1 LGLVVQQEKEMPRPR
16 LYASDAERV
25 AACRARKNTVRF
37 CVDLPADLVEELEA
51 FLKFKD
57 VTKKDTIE
65 KLIRTQL
72 LRKR

>member
-1 LGLVVQQEKEMPRPR
+1 MAREKIYACAADRVRAHR
-16 LYASDAERV
+16 LRTGT
-25 AACRARKNTVRF
+25 RALTVE
-37 CVDLPADLVEELEA
+37 LPGELLDEFEA

-57 VTKKDTIE
+57 VTKNAVIA